1 VALPNIWL
9 LIAPPAVGG
18 LIGYFTNDLAIK
30 MLFRPYRPVY
40 IGRKR
45 VPFTP
50 GLIPSNQARLA
61 KRIADT
67 IMQSLLT
74 PDELQKLARRLLAL
88 ERMQSAISWLLQM
101 AIEQVGPNEDKAT
114 RIVAGVLEDLAEES
128 LPKLLKALSRNED
141 FLEPQ
146 FNQIFDRV
154 LLELQ
159 LTEAQAE
166 QVSSWLLTT
175 VLSPDTL
182 RQAIVDF
189 LTDRN
194 IRTIDEAIREQATGT
209 YWVVANIIGLR
220 NTLVRLRTY
229 CLEEQDASNTK
240 IARLIQQLGVK
251 GRLQEWIQNFSLQ
264 NLPVYTVRQLRQTV
278 RQTLR
283 EYLYSQGADLLRD
296 LGESIDWRAIASLL
310 VTRLRSSDTIA
321 KSLVPVS
328 YELALILERYLERDL
343 ETIVAQ
349 VIPILNIDQVIVDRV
364 NATSPQELE
373 VTIQGIVRNELQAI
387 VNLGGILGFTIGLL
401 QSVFFALQ

>member
-1 VALPNIWL
+1 MVFSNPLL
-9 LIAPPAVGG
+9 LIAPPMVGG
-18 LIGYFTNDLAIK
+18 IIGYFTNDLAIK

-40 IGRKR
+40 IGRRR

-50 GLIPSNQARLA
+50 GLIPSNQGRLA

-74 PDELQKLARRLLAL
+74 PSELQKLARRLLAL
-88 ERMQSAISWLLQM
+88 ERMQAAISWLLQM
-101 AIEQVGPNEDKAT
+101 AIDQVGPNEEKAT
-114 RIVAGVLEDLAEES
+114 RIVAGILEDLAEES
-128 LPKLLKALSRNED
+128 LPKLLKALARNED

-146 FNQIFDRV
+146 FNQIFERV

-166 QVSSWLLTT
+166 QVSAWLLTT
-175 VLSPDTL
+175 VLSPDTI

-240 IARLIQQLGVK
+240 IARLIQQLDIK

-283 EYLYSQGADLLRD
+283 EYLYAQGADLLKD
-296 LGESIDWRAIASLL
+296 LGESVDWRAIASLL
-310 VTRLRSSDTIA
+310 VDRLRSSNTIA

-328 YELALILERYLERDL
+328 QELALVLERYLERDL
-343 ETIVAQ
+343 ENIVAQ
-349 VIPILNIDQVIVDRV
+349 TIPILNIDQVIIERV

-387 VNLGGILGFTIGLL
+387 VNLGGVLGFTIGLL
-401 QSVFFALQ
+401 QAVLLLFQ

>member
-1 VALPNIWL
+1 MVFSNPLL
-9 LIAPPAVGG
+9 LIAPPMVGG
-18 LIGYFTNDLAIK
+18 IIGYFTNDLAIK

-40 IGRKR
+40 IGRRR

-50 GLIPSNQARLA
+50 GLIPSNQGRLA

-74 PDELQKLARRLLAL
+74 PSELQKLARRLLAL
-88 ERMQSAISWLLQM
+88 ERMQAAISWLLQM
-101 AIEQVGPNEDKAT
+101 AIDQVGPNEEKAT
-114 RIVAGVLEDLAEES
+114 RIVAGILEDLAEES
-128 LPKLLKALSRNED
+128 LPKLLKALARNED

-146 FNQIFDRV
+146 FNQIFERV

-166 QVSSWLLTT
+166 QVSAWLLTT
-175 VLSPDTL
+175 VLSPDTI

-240 IARLIQQLGVK
+240 IARLIQQLDIK

-283 EYLYSQGADLLRD
+283 EYLYAQGADLLKD
-296 LGESIDWRAIASLL
+296 LGESVDWRAIASLL
-310 VTRLRSSDTIA
+310 VDRLRSSNTIA

-328 YELALILERYLERDL
+328 QELALVLERYLERDL
-343 ETIVAQ
+343 ENIVAQ
-349 VIPILNIDQVIVDRV
+349 TIPILNIDQVIIERV

-387 VNLGGILGFTIGLL
+387 VNLGGVLGFTIGLL
-401 QSVFFALQ
+401 QALLLLFQ

>member
-1 VALPNIWL
+1 MALSNLWL
-9 LIAPPAVGG
+9 LIAPPVIGG
-18 LIGYFTNDLAIK
+18 IIGYFTNDLALK

-40 IGRKR
+40 VGRKQL
-45 VPFTP
+45 PFTP
-50 GLIPSNQARLA
+50 GLIPSNQERLA

-74 PDELQKLARRLLAL
+74 PAELQKLARRLLAL

-101 AIEQVGPNEDKAT
+101 AVEQVGPNEEKAT
-114 RIVAGVLEDLAEES
+114 RIVAGILEDLAEES
-128 LPKLLKALSRNED
+128 LPKLLKAVTRNED

-146 FNQIFDRV
+146 FNQVFDRV

-166 QVSSWLLTT
+166 QVSTWLLST

-182 RQAIVDF
+182 RQTLVDF

-194 IRTIDEAIREQATGT
+194 IRTIDEAIREQTTGT

-220 NTLVRLRTY
+220 NTLLRLRTY
-229 CLEEQDASNTK
+229 CLEEQDASNAK
-240 IARLIQQLGVK
+240 IARLIQQLDLK

-264 NLPVYTVRQLRQTV
+264 NLPVYTVRQIRQTAH
-278 RQTLR
+278 QTLR
-283 EYLYSQGADLLRD
+283 EYIYLQGGKVLKD
-296 LGESIDWRAIASLL
+296 LGESINWRAIASLL
-310 VTRLRSSDTIA
+310 VERLRSSDTIA
-321 KSLVPVS
+321 KALVPVS
-328 YELALILERYLERDL
+328 YELALVLERYLERDL

-349 VIPILNIDQVIVDRV
+349 VIPILNIDQVIIERI
-364 NATSPQELE
+364 NATTPQELE
-373 VTIQGIVRNELQAI
+373 VTIQGIVRSELQAI

-401 QSVFFALQ
+401 QAAFFALQ

>member
-1 VALPNIWL
+1 MALPNLWL

-18 LIGYFTNDLAIK
+18 IIGYFTNDLAIK
-30 MLFRPYRPVY
+30 MLFRPYRPIY

-88 ERMQSAISWLLQM
+88 ERMQSAIGWLLQM
-101 AIEQVGPNEDKAT
+101 AIEQVGPNEEKAT
-114 RIVAGVLEDLAEES
+114 RVVAGILEDLAEES
-128 LPKLLKALSRNED
+128 LPKLLKALARSED

-166 QVSSWLLTT
+166 QVSTWLLTT
-175 VLSPDTL
+175 VLAPDTL

-229 CLEEQDASNTK
+229 CLEEQDASNAK
-240 IARLIQQLGVK
+240 IERLIQQLGIK

-283 EYLYSQGADLLRD
+283 EYLYVQGADVLRD

-401 QSVFFALQ
+401 QSAFFALQ

>member
-1 VALPNIWL
+1 MALPNLWL
-9 LIAPPAVGG
+9 LIAPPAIGG
-18 LIGYFTNDLAIK
+18 IIGYFTNDLAIK

-40 IGRKR
+40 VGRKQL
-45 VPFTP
+45 PFTP
-50 GLIPSNQARLA
+50 GLIPGNQGRLA

-74 PDELQKLARRLLAL
+74 PEELQKLARRLLAL
-88 ERMQSAISWLLQM
+88 ERMQSAIGWLLQM
-101 AIEQVGPNEDKAT
+101 AVEQVGPNEEKAT
-114 RIVAGVLEDLAEES
+114 RIVAGILEDLAEES
-128 LPKLLKALSRNED
+128 LPKLLKSVARNED

-146 FNQIFDRV
+146 FNQVFDRV

-166 QVSSWLLTT
+166 QVSAWLLTT
-175 VLSPDTL
+175 VLAPDTL
-182 RQAIVDF
+182 RQGIVDF

-194 IRTIDEAIREQATGT
+194 IRTIDDAIRAQTTGT

-220 NTLVRLRTY
+220 NTLIRLRTY
-229 CLEEQDASNTK
+229 CLEEQDASNEK

-264 NLPVYTVRQLRQTV
+264 NLPVYTVRQIRQTAH
-278 RQTLR
+278 RTLR
-283 EYLYSQGADLLRD
+283 EYLYLQGGKLLKD
-296 LGESIDWRAIASLL
+296 LGESVDWRAIASLL
-310 VTRLRSSDTIA
+310 VDRLRSSKTIA

-328 YELALILERYLERDL
+328 NELALILERYLERDL

-349 VIPILNIDQVIVDRV
+349 VIPILNIDQVIIERV

-401 QSVFFALQ
+401 QAVFLVLQ

>member
-1 VALPNIWL
+1 MALSNPWL
-9 LIAPPAVGG
+9 LLAPPVVGG
-18 LIGYFTNDLAIK
+18 IIGYFTNDLAIK

-40 IGRKR
+40 IGRRR

-50 GLIPSNQARLA
+50 GLIPSNQGRLA

-67 IMQSLLT
+67 IMKSLLT

-88 ERMQSAISWLLQM
+88 ERIQTAISWLLQM
-101 AIEQVGPNEDKAT
+101 AIDQMGPNEEKAT

-128 LPKLLKALSRNED
+128 LPKLLKALARNED

-146 FNQIFDRV
+146 FNQIFERV

-159 LTEAQAE
+159 LTEAQAA
-166 QVSSWLLTT
+166 QVSDWLLST
-175 VLSPDTL
+175 VLAPDNIRQTL
-182 RQAIVDF
+182 VDF

-194 IRTIDEAIREQATGT
+194 IRTIDGAIREQATGT

-229 CLEEQDASNTK
+229 CLEEQDASNAK
-240 IARLIQQLGVK
+240 IARLIQQLDLK

-283 EYLYSQGADLLRD
+283 EYLYAQGADLLRD

-310 VTRLRSSDTIA
+310 VNRLRSSNTIA

-328 YELALILERYLERDL
+328 QELALVLERYLERDL

-349 VIPILNIDQVIVDRV
+349 TIPILNIDQVIIERV

-387 VNLGGILGFTIGLL
+387 VNLGGVLGFTIGLL
-401 QSVFFALQ
+401 QATLLFLQ